1 MFHQPKL
8 PLFRGGSTIQ
18 NQILRN
24 ITNSVL
30 TLFKINK
37 IINGKSII
45 AKKKISLQGS
55 LKKIFLEITKIGIE
69 LTIQLIKKKNQ
80 IKKNSQ

>member
-37 IINGKSII
+37 IINGGSII
-45 AKKKISLQGS
+45 AKKKLSLR
-55 LKKIFLEITKIGIE
+55 EV
-69 LTIQLIKKKNQ
+69 
-80 IKKNSQ
+80 